1 MQKNKTP
8 STQLPGNM
16 QYIEIQNQ
24 SSTFEMKSQM
34 TDMNLLNSNPN
45 RPNMQIS
52 DIKS

>member
-8 STQLPGNM
+8 STQMPGNM

-24 SSTFEMKSQM
+24 NSTFEMKSQM
-34 TDMNLLNSNPN
+34 TDINLLNSNPT
-45 RPNMQIS
+45 RPNTQIS